1 MRKVFLTFILC
12 LTYFLV
18 FKSVAFADI
27 EEQNKS
33 TYKIND
39 DGSYQYDVDLKSH
52 KNESS
57 ALRFGLISAPKISL
71 DSKLA
76 TTFSKMYGAGPFP
89 IVLYDW
95 EFYKFES
102 ISNLWVNAGFGL
114 FSSSG
119 KGRFAQSSGVERLA
133 KEGYSFFG
141 VPLSLGLTYNFAYSD
156 RPWFMPQLGVGGSY
170 FVFAEYREDN
180 KTNVAGS
187 LGYYGHASFLF
198 NVTKYDPETSFI
210 MDREYNIRN
219 LWLSVEYRTIFTF
232 KTDLDASSG
241 ITSLGFLVEY

>member
-1 MRKVFLTFILC
+1 MRKVFLIF
-12 LTYFLV
+12 FLNFRSIV
-18 FKSVAFADI
+18 LRFASVAVTVSLYVSISISMSLVAAQAFANI

-33 TYKIND
+33 TYKVND
-39 DGSYQYDVDLKSH
+39 DGSYQYDVELKSR

-71 DSKLA
+71 DSKLG
-76 TTFSKMYGAGPFP
+76 TTFSKMYGNGPFP

-95 EFYKFES
+95 EFHKFES
-102 ISNLWVNAGFGL
+102 ISNLWVNAGFGF

-119 KGRFAQSSGVERLA
+119 KGRFAQQSSG
-133 KEGYSFFG
+133 S
-141 VPLSLGLTYNFAYSD
+141 
-156 RPWFMPQLGVGGSY
+156 WFMPQLGLGGSY
-170 FVFAEYREDN
+170 FLFAEYREDN

-219 LWLSVEYRTIFTF
+219 LWLSIEYRTIFTF